1 MFCLWY
7 FIIIVFYCLYFGF
20 YLWID
25 NMYDRLNYVVIVF
38 KMLKKICLFDYLY
51 FVVIIIFFV
60 YFRNFFWLVKI
71 VIFMVMLIYL
81 FIVMLYFMV
90 LMLEEM
96 MVYCWFGV
104 VSFFDV
110 FVIYCVIICLNY
122 EFLFYFFFEVLI
134 GGNI

>member
-25 NMYDRLNYVVIVF
+25 NVYDRLNYVVIVF

-51 FVVIIIFFV
+51 FVVIVIFFV
-60 YFRNFFWLVKI
+60 CFRNFFWLVKI
-71 VIFMVMLIYL
+71 VILMVMLIYL

-104 VSFFDV
+104 VSFFLCFCYILCNYLFKLWV
-110 FVIYCVIICLNY
+110 FVL
-122 EFLFYFFFEVLI
+122 FFFWSF
-134 GGNI
+134 NWW

>member
-60 YFRNFFWLVKI
+60 CFRNFFWLVKI
-71 VIFMVMLIYL
+71 VILMVMLIYL

-104 VSFFDV
+104 VSFFYV
-110 FVIYCVIICLNY
+110 FVIYCVIFCLNY
-122 EFLFYFFFEVLI
+122 EFLYYFFFEVLI

>member
-7 FIIIVFYCLYFGF
+7 FIIIMFYCLYFGF

-60 YFRNFFWLVKI
+60 CFRNFFWLVKI
-71 VIFMVMLIYL
+71 VILMVMLIYL

-104 VSFFDV
+104 VSFLCFCYILCNYLFKLWV
-110 FVIYCVIICLNY
+110 FVL
-122 EFLFYFFFEVLI
+122 FFFWSF
-134 GGNI
+134 NWW

>member
-51 FVVIIIFFV
+51 FVVIVIFFV
-60 YFRNFFWLVKI
+60 CFRNFFWLVKI
-71 VIFMVMLIYL
+71 VILMVMLIYL

-104 VSFFDV
+104 VSFFYG

>member
-60 YFRNFFWLVKI
+60 CFRNFFWLVKI
-71 VIFMVMLIYL
+71 VILMVMLIYL

>member
-60 YFRNFFWLVKI
+60 CFRNFFWLVKI
-71 VIFMVMLIYL
+71 VILMVMLIYL

-90 LMLEEM
+90 LTPEEM
-96 MVYCWFGV
+96 TAYCWFGV
-104 VSFFDV
+104 VSFFYV